1 MRSKQTE
8 VFLLG
13 STLSQI
19 SSSGK
24 LPVKGDVQRYLKGRI
39 TRNKRGVKPETLI
52 CCPLNSQTK
61 VACCDDLD
69 RGCQKS
75 GDRCV
80 VAELKQDSWLKSGYA
95 IKDDHEITKMILRD
109 YEKLKILVKHKSKT
123 SQVAEEERKSFKLEM
138 SKLLDIARYDA
149 EDIIM
154 KDKLRSKEAKEEDLS
169 FLKDQRSERKGKVS
183 VIDKKHQ
190 QAVSTQQIKVKAF
203 EAAKEKADELKLVYE
218 AKKLDDFNV
227 GTEDTD
233 DDTYKCEVMSS
244 KKRKRSGKSDSGE
257 DYVSVRLPRDLLS
270 GKTLVTGKRYH
281 IGNQALTSVMGTLL
295 SQAKEVDS
303 DAPVDMNQ
311 FKLSRGSTQRNVVKT
326 MSANANNV
334 KEVFKAKLS
343 EIGKTLFLVFDGQ
356 SVKETSKRIKV
367 TRKRLAICVDSP
379 ELEDPQVLAVVPLR
393 SNSGEDQVEALW
405 PELVEWGVLEQ
416 LAGGSCDT
424 VGENTGWQNGV
435 LSRLQKRLGRGL
447 VWRCCR
453 RHSLGRHMMKAAIVV
468 MESHWFTKLL
478 IFFYFFCTFY

>member
-1 MRSKQTE
+1 MEESEDQAATHLTLHPEPSGIKKQLLPDPPSLSSVPPSLSLSRGGRSYIPVSEQLHSEQPKEMRSKQTE

-123 SQVAEEERKSFKLEM
+123 SQVAEEERKSFRLEM

-190 QAVSTQQIKVKAF
+190 QAVSTKQIKVKAF
-203 EAAKEKADELKLVYE
+203 EVAKEKTDELKLVYE
-218 AKKLDDFNV
+218 AKKLDYFNV

-233 DDTYKCEVMSS
+233 DDTYNCDVMSS
-244 KKRKRSGKSDSGE
+244 
-257 DYVSVRLPRDLLS
+257 
-270 GKTLVTGKRYH
+270 
-281 IGNQALTSVMGTLL
+281 
-295 SQAKEVDS
+295 
-303 DAPVDMNQ
+303 
-311 FKLSRGSTQRNVVKT
+311 
-326 MSANANNV
+326 
-334 KEVFKAKLS
+334 
-343 EIGKTLFLVFDGQ
+343 
-356 SVKETSKRIKV
+356 
-367 TRKRLAICVDSP
+367 
-379 ELEDPQVLAVVPLR
+379 
-393 SNSGEDQVEALW
+393 
-405 PELVEWGVLEQ
+405 
-416 LAGGSCDT
+416 
-424 VGENTGWQNGV
+424 
-435 LSRLQKRLGRGL
+435 
-447 VWRCCR
+447 
-453 RHSLGRHMMKAAIVV
+453 
-468 MESHWFTKLL
+468 
-478 IFFYFFCTFY
+478 